1 MLKRTKGEAVFN
13 VFNIILLSLVIVV
26 TLYPLYYTFIASI
39 SEGSQVIRGNVVLW
53 PVDMNLKAYAK
64 IQTIDHFW
72 HSYGNTLFYTF
83 FGTLASLSI
92 MSMGAYAIS
101 RKRLKGRRLVGMIV
115 SFTMWFQAGMIPFYL
130 NMDSLGL
137 MNSRVGIIFGFA
149 CSAFYIII
157 MRTYFEGLP
166 VELEESAKLDGLS
179 NFRIFLQIMLP
190 LAKPMLATITLYCA
204 IDRWNGYFWAMILL
218 KDINKIPLQVLLK
231 KLIVENK
238 MLASID
244 MGGAFDFTRETL
256 VYAIVV
262 IAILPMIA
270 VYPFV
275 QRFFVKGMTVGAV
288 KG

>member
-1 MLKRTKGEAVFN
+1 M
-13 VFNIILLSLVIVV
+13 
-26 TLYPLYYTFIASI
+26 
-39 SEGSQVIRGNVVLW
+39 
-53 PVDMNLKAYAK
+53 
-64 IQTIDHFW
+64 
-72 HSYGNTLFYTF
+72 
-83 FGTLASLSI
+83 
-92 MSMGAYAIS
+92 
-101 RKRLKGRRLVGMIV
+101 
-115 SFTMWFQAGMIPFYL
+115 
-130 NMDSLGL
+130 
-137 MNSRVGIIFGFA
+137 
-149 CSAFYIII
+149 
-157 MRTYFEGLP
+157 
-166 VELEESAKLDGLS
+166 ELEESAKLDGLS